1 MQPLQT
7 IAQLQTLVR
16 HKPIVVVEIGSIRCC
31 ACSAI
36 AQKLSA
42 HYKDDPLVACASL
55 SLEAAADTCA
65 ALGIYSAPAVLV
77 YVQGKLTIREAGVMS
92 VEDIARRIARYR
104 EIVES
109 DEAERS
115 TQP

>member
-7 IAQLQTLVR
+7 IAELQTLVR

-77 YVQGKLTIREAGVMS
+77 YVQGKLTIRQAGVMS

-104 EIVES
+104 EIV
-109 DEAERS
+109 AEN
-115 TQP
+115 